1 MNRQPLFA
9 MGLFMKVAARDV
21 VPNEDGRLVHTA
33 LTSLDVRPLMCTTLS
48 HETQDTGGELHED
61 TV

>member
-1 MNRQPLFA
+1 MC
-9 MGLFMKVAARDV
+9 LFMKVAARDV